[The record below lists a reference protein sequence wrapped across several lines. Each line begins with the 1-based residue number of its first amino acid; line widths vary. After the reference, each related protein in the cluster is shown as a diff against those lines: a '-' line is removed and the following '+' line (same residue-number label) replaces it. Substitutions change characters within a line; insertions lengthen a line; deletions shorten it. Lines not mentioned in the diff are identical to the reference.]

1 MISLLRTVWDRVSL
15 YLPVLLM
22 GVLALGTYWLV
33 RSTPVFELPGA
44 PKPPTH
50 NPDYFMKTF
59 SVKTF
64 DAGGKLKSQVS
75 GKLARHFPDTDTME
89 IDAVDIRAF
98 NEKGQLTTATAA
110 RALSNADGSEVQLIG
125 SATVVRE
132 ATAGQNQGPRIE
144 FKGEFLHAYLNTERV
159 KSHRPVQM
167 KRGADWF
174 SADSMD
180 FDNISQVM
188 TLQGRV
194 KGSLTPQK

>member
-1 MISLLRTVWDRVSL
+1 MSSLLRTVWDRASL

-22 GVLALGTYWLV
+22 GVLALATYWLV
-33 RSTPVFELPGA
+33 RSTPVFDPPDA

-64 DAGGKLKSQVS
+64 DTAGKLKSQVS
-75 GKLARHFPDTDTME
+75 GKLARHYPDTDTTE

-110 RALSNADGSEVQLIG
+110 QAVSNADGSEVQLIG
-125 SATVVRE
+125 NATVVRE
-132 ATAGQNQGPRIE
+132 ATEGQNQAPRIE
-144 FKGEFLHAYLNTERV
+144 FKGEFLHANLNTERV
-159 KSHRPVQM
+159 KSHKPVQM

-180 FDNISQVM
+180 FDNINQVI

-194 KGSLTPQK
+194 KGALTPQN